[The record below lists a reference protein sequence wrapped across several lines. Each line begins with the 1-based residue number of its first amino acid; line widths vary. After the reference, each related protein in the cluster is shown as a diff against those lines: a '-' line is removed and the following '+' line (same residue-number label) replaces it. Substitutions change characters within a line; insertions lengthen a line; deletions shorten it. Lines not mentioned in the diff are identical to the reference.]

1 MFISTGVS
9 LLGAQAAGGGVLWT
23 PADITTQ
30 IWYDAS
36 DASTVTETGGRLSQ
50 WDDKSG
56 NSRNASG
63 GGGADYN
70 IAGINGLNTVSMDG
84 TASDWLN
91 TDLNWMAGVKYSI
104 TAMVT
109 RKNNLNCYTTGRASG
124 ATNGLFHI
132 GWDGNTTFR
141 MAHFG
146 NPAQVDLSVPAFTTE
161 VPTMYT
167 GYNRTTVGK
176 GIRYFAPTGYLST
189 TLSNTTDL
197 ASDTFATIGNFGNGI
212 WWGGKMC
219 EIVMTNN
226 SVASSVLE
234 QIEGYMAWKWGQE
247 SSLPVTHPYYS
258 APPYV

>member
-9 LLGAQAAGGGVLWT
+9 LLGAQAAGGLWT

-36 DASTVTETGGRLSQ
+36 DASTVTEVGGRLSQ

-56 NSRNASG
+56 NGRNAISG
-63 GGGADYN
+63 SGADYLF
-70 IAGINGLNTVSMDG
+70 ADINGLNTVSLTG
-84 TASDWLN
+84 SLSEWLE
-91 TDLNWMAGVKYSI
+91 TDLSWMAGAKYSI

-109 RKNNLNCYTTGRASG
+109 RKNTSQCFTTGRTSG
-124 ATNGLFHI
+124 VTNGLFHI
-132 GWDGNTTFR
+132 GWDNNTKFR
-141 MAHFG
+141 MSHFAS
-146 NPAQVDLSVPAFTTE
+146 PAQLDLTVPAFTTE

-176 GIRYFAPTGYLST
+176 GIRYFAPTGYLTT
-189 TLSNTTDL
+189 TLDDETDL
-197 ASDTFATIGNFGNGI
+197 ATNTNAVLGRLGASYSSTIL
-212 WWGGKMC
+212 C

-226 SVASSVLE
+226 SVADSVLE
-234 QIEGYMAWKWGQE
+234 QIEGYMAWKWGE
-247 SSLPVTHPYYS
+247 EALLPVTHPYYS

>member
-1 MFISTGVS
+1 MFISTGIS
-9 LLGAQAAGGGVLWT
+9 LLGAQAGGVLWT

-56 NSRNASG
+56 NGRNASG

-70 IAGINGLNTVSMDG
+70 IAAINGLNTVSMDG

-91 TDLNWMAGVKYSI
+91 TDLNWMAGAKYSI

-109 RKNNLNCYTTGRASG
+109 RKNSSLCFTTGRPSG
-124 ATNGLFHI
+124 ASNGLFHI
-132 GWDGNTTFR
+132 GWDNSITFR
-141 MAHFG
+141 MAHFS

-176 GIRYFAPTGYLST
+176 GIRYFAPTGYLT
-189 TLSNTTDL
+189 ATNANTTDL
-197 ASDTFATIGNFGNGI
+197 ATNSLATLGRFGGSYSATTL
-212 WWGGKMC
+212 C

-226 SVASSVLE
+226 SVADSVLE
-234 QIEGYMAWKWGQE
+234 QIEGYMAWKWGEQAL
-247 SSLPVTHPYYS
+247 LPVTHPYYS

>member
-1 MFISTGVS
+1 MFISTGIS
-9 LLGAQAAGGGVLWT
+9 LLGAQAGGVLWT

-36 DASTVTETGGRLSQ
+36 DVSTITETGGRLSI
-50 WDDKSG
+50 WGDKSG

-63 GGGADYN
+63 GNGADYN
-70 IAGINGLNTVSMDG
+70 LAQINGLNVLQFSNTS
-84 TASDWLN
+84 ADWLN
-91 TDLNWMAGVKYSI
+91 TDLNWMASAKYSI
-104 TAMVT
+104 TAMCT
-109 RKNNLNCYTTGRASG
+109 RNNSGANYMTGRQSG

-132 GWDGNTTFR
+132 GWDNNITFR
-141 MAHFG
+141 MAHFSS
-146 NPAQVDLSVPAFTTE
+146 PAQVDLSVPSYTTE
-161 VPTMYT
+161 VPIMYT

-176 GIRYFAPTGYLST
+176 GIRYFAPTGYLT
-189 TLSNTTDL
+189 ATNANTTDL
-197 ASDTFATIGNFGNGI
+197 ASETFATLGNFGNGI

-226 SVASSVLE
+226 SVADSVLE